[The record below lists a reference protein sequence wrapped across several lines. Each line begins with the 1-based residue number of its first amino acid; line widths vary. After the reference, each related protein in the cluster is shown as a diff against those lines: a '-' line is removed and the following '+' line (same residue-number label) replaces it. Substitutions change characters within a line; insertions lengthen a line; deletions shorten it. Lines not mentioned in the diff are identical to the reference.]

1 MKKRVIILG
10 GGFGGL
16 SCALHLKQ
24 YFQDEM
30 EIVVIDRKGE
40 FTPGAYFLWTMLGK
54 VKPEKVK
61 TNIQALKTMGIEF
74 MRGEIL
80 KIDPWNRQVV
90 STSLSLPADYLVIAL
105 GADLDYHNLPPDAC
119 SFYTLT
125 DAEKAYTKISSF
137 KQGECVLLIPS
148 TPYKCPAAP
157 YEAMFLLDGYF
168 RRKGLRPKISMSIYT
183 VEPYPLPSA
192 GQMLGEK
199 VQKLLAKRKIAFYPN
214 KIYVGYSEEKKEL
227 RFSNGTTAHYDLLLV
242 IPHHQPAGVLRF
254 SDIAP
259 EKGWVVSDP
268 KTLRTR
274 WEKVYAVGDC
284 CQFPL
289 PGAYSSGQ
297 TLFLPKAGIF
307 ALSQGKVVAQE
318 IYRDV
323 HPVRQS
329 FSFDGKGHCYLDT
342 GNGRAVFLQ
351 ADFFSS
357 PSPRLSYRPPSIWN
371 YRRKVKEIQKFLRLG
386 FL

>member
-1 MKKRVIILG
+1 MKKRAVILG

-30 EIVVIDRKGE
+30 EIIVMDRKEE
-40 FTPGAYFLWTMLGK
+40 FTPGAYFLWVMLGK
-54 VKPEKVK
+54 VKAEKVK
-61 TNIQALKTMGIEF
+61 TNIQALKTVGIEF

-80 KIDPWNRQVV
+80 KIDPWNCQVV

-105 GADLDYHNLPPDAC
+105 GADVDYQNLPRDAS
-119 SFYTLT
+119 SFYTLA
-125 DAEKAYTKISSF
+125 DAEKAHAKISTF
-137 KQGECVLLIPS
+137 QKGECVLLIPS

-168 RRKGLRPKISMSIYT
+168 RRKGVRQKISLNIYT
-183 VEPYPLPSA
+183 VEPYPLPTA
-192 GQMLGEK
+192 GQWIGEN
-199 VQKLLAKRKIAFYPN
+199 VRKLLAKRKINFYPN

-227 RFSNGTTAHYDLLLV
+227 RFSDGSVAHYDLLLV
-242 IPHHQPAGVLRF
+242 VPHHRPAGVLRF
-254 SDIAP
+254 SEIAP
-259 EKGWVVSDP
+259 EKGWVTADP

-289 PGAYSSGQ
+289 PGTYQPDQ

-323 HPVRQS
+323 HPLRQF
-329 FSFDGKGHCYLDT
+329 FSFDGKGYCYLDT
-342 GNGRAVFLQ
+342 GNGRAAFLQ
-351 ADFFSS
+351 ADFFSPS
-357 PSPRLSYRPPSIWN
+357 SPRVSYRPPSIWN
-371 YRRKVKEIQKFLRLG
+371 YRRKMKEVQKFLHLG